1 MAGMV
6 SVRIQKLTIKE
17 AMGQARHDSREKT
30 QDYVNAGRTGENLLI
45 LGSMNT
51 SSLRGMVNNAVARYS
66 AHHKRAW
73 RKDSNHIV
81 SGIITFSK
89 EARDNVNNAPPDA
102 QAERFI
108 CALGDQYKAMP
119 VYLVRHADETTTH
132 YHFQFLNLCE
142 DDMRPLSVK
151 LGRKQLSELQDLA
164 GRCFEDVGL
173 GRGKRRVDRMRD
185 GEPFEAVT
193 HRTVRQLHASMAAEV
208 PGLTLGSHAPD
219 REAVVPDAATSALR
233 VAGGGDTKESSH
245 GKKLDLFTELA
256 RRRAI
261 ESLQSQAQSQA
272 RSSDPEP
279 EPEVDAGWAPGL

>member
-6 SVRIQKLTIKE
+6 SVRIQKLTLKQ

-142 DDMRPLSVK
+142 NDMRPLSVK
-151 LGRKQLSELQDLA
+151 LGRKQLSELQDLGKVCTTPA
-164 GRCFEDVGL
+164 TTRSDV
-173 GRGKRRVDRMRD
+173 
-185 GEPFEAVT
+185 
-193 HRTVRQLHASMAAEV
+193 
-208 PGLTLGSHAPD
+208 
-219 REAVVPDAATSALR
+219 
-233 VAGGGDTKESSH
+233 
-245 GKKLDLFTELA
+245 LFF
-256 RRRAI
+256 I
-261 ESLQSQAQSQA
+261 
-272 RSSDPEP
+272 
-279 EPEVDAGWAPGL
+279 